1 MENDKTLLRIKTLT
15 ELHGAP
21 GFEEE
26 VRDYMKQEIT
36 PFVDEVITT
45 HMGSIFGVKK
55 SKKQNAKRVMVAAH
69 MDEIGFMI
77 TNITQNGMLQFTN
90 LGGVSNDIWQG
101 QRLQV
106 KNRKGEKIV
115 GVVSNIP
122 KHFRTGNEAVPEIK
136 DLMLDIGAESYKE
149 VRSRGIEIGDTI
161 VPFTPFTQL
170 SEHRYSAKAWDNRYG
185 CVLAI
190 EILELLKDVELDVD
204 LYVGANVQEEVGLR
218 GAKAST
224 ELIQPDI
231 AFVVDCSPAND
242 IKGKQQLS
250 GQLGE
255 GTLIRIKDGTMI
267 LSPRFRDYLLELV
280 DTFDIRSQYY
290 ISPGGTDGG
299 EIHKANKGVPTAV
312 IGVCARYIHS
322 TDAVFDIR
330 DYYAALELLKQAVS
344 HLTNENILT
353 LQFQSE
359 EK

>member
-1 MENDKTLLRIKTLT
+1 MTIENTKTLERIKNLT

-21 GFEEE
+21 GFENE
-26 VRDYMKQEIT
+26 VRDYMKKEMA
-36 PFVDEVITT
+36 PYVDEFLQNK
-45 HMGSIFGVKK
+45 MGGFYGIKK
-55 SKKQNAKRVMVAAH
+55 SKKANAPKVMIAAH

-77 TNITQNGMLQFTN
+77 THITDKGMIQFTQ
-90 LGGVSNDIWQG
+90 LGGVANDIWQG
-101 QRLQV
+101 QRLKV
-106 KNRKGEKIV
+106 KNRNGDQVV
-115 GVVSNIP
+115 GVVANIP

-136 DLMLDIGAESYKE
+136 DLMLDIGATSQEE

-161 VPFTPFTQL
+161 VPDTIFTQL

-190 EILELLKDVELDVD
+190 EILELLKDTELDVD

-218 GAKAST
+218 GAKAAA
-224 ELIQPDI
+224 EQINPDI

-250 GQLGE
+250 GALGE

-267 LSPRFRDYLLELV
+267 LKPQFRDYLLQLAESN
-280 DTFDIRSQYY
+280 DIAHQYY

-299 EIHKANKGVPTAV
+299 EIHKANEGIPTAV

-330 DYYAALELLKQAVS
+330 DYYAARQLLKES
-344 HLTNENILT
+344 IMNLTEQQIET
-353 LQFQSE
+353 LKFG
-359 EK
+359 

>member
-1 MENDKTLLRIKTLT
+1 MENDKTLFRIKTLT

-26 VRDYMKQEIT
+26 VRDYMKQEMT

-55 SKKQNAKRVMVAAH
+55 SKKQNAKRVMIAAH

-136 DLMLDIGAESYKE
+136 DLMLDIGAESDKE

-190 EILELLKDVELDVD
+190 EILELLKIYMWVQMFKKKLD
-204 LYVGANVQEEVGLR
+204 
-218 GAKAST
+218 
-224 ELIQPDI
+224 
-231 AFVVDCSPAND
+231 
-242 IKGKQQLS
+242 
-250 GQLGE
+250 
-255 GTLIRIKDGTMI
+255 
-267 LSPRFRDYLLELV
+267 
-280 DTFDIRSQYY
+280 
-290 ISPGGTDGG
+290 
-299 EIHKANKGVPTAV
+299 
-312 IGVCARYIHS
+312 
-322 TDAVFDIR
+322 
-330 DYYAALELLKQAVS
+330 
-344 HLTNENILT
+344 
-353 LQFQSE
+353 
-359 EK
+359 

>member
-26 VRDYMKQEIT
+26 VRDYMKKEMT

-45 HMGSIFGVKK
+45 HLGSVFGIKK

-106 KNRKGEKIV
+106 KNRNGEKIV

-136 DLMLDIGAESYKE
+136 DLMLDIGAESDKE

-204 LYVGANVQEEVGLR
+204 LYVGANVQEEVGL
-218 GAKAST
+218 
-224 ELIQPDI
+224 
-231 AFVVDCSPAND
+231 
-242 IKGKQQLS
+242 
-250 GQLGE
+250 
-255 GTLIRIKDGTMI
+255 
-267 LSPRFRDYLLELV
+267 
-280 DTFDIRSQYY
+280 
-290 ISPGGTDGG
+290 
-299 EIHKANKGVPTAV
+299 
-312 IGVCARYIHS
+312 
-322 TDAVFDIR
+322 
-330 DYYAALELLKQAVS
+330 
-344 HLTNENILT
+344 
-353 LQFQSE
+353 
-359 EK
+359 

>member
-1 MENDKTLLRIKTLT
+1 MVMQNDKTLKRIQTLT

-21 GFEEE
+21 GFEDD
-26 VRDYMKQEIT
+26 VRAYMKQEME
-36 PFVDEVITT
+36 PYVDEFITN
-45 HMGSIFGVKK
+45 HMGGFYGVKK
-55 SKKQNAKRVMVAAH
+55 SKKENAKRVMIAAH

-77 TNITQNGMLQFTN
+77 THITSNGMIQFTN
-90 LGGVSNDIWQG
+90 LGGVANDIWQG

-106 KNRKGEKIV
+106 KNRNGEHII

-136 DLMLDIGAESYKE
+136 DLMLDIGAESAEE
-149 VRSRGIEIGDTI
+149 VRERGIEIGDTI
-161 VPFTPFTQL
+161 VPYTPFTQL
-170 SEHRYSAKAWDNRYG
+170 SEHRFSAKAWDNRYG
-185 CVLAI
+185 CVIAI

-218 GAKAST
+218 GAKAAT
-224 ELIQPDI
+224 EMIQPDV

-242 IKGKQQLS
+242 IKGVQQLS
-250 GQLGE
+250 GELGG

-267 LSPRFRDYLLELV
+267 LQPNFKNYLLDLTEEHN
-280 DTFDIRSQYY
+280 INHQYY

-299 EIHKANKGVPTAV
+299 EIHKANQGVPTAV

-330 DYYAALELLKQAVS
+330 DYYSARELLQQAILNLDDQTIKQ
-344 HLTNENILT
+344 
-353 LQFQSE
+353 LQYQD
-359 EK
+359 